1 MELLRS
7 FIQIEHKNLPHNT
20 INIGNNTEVA
30 QFREDKKQPVF
41 EGLIPP
47 DVKYLFTE
55 GSLSVNTNISPFEL
69 PPDNTWR
76 KSFLQTKEE
85 LVSYQLRP
93 HLHDPRVFY
102 SVNPNTA
109 LKLACYMHCLS
120 CVYT

>member
-1 MELLRS
+1 MSELLSDKATSRDAYAS
-7 FIQIEHKNLPHNT
+7 KNLPHNT
-20 INIGNNTEVA
+20 INIGDNTEVA

-93 HLHDPRVFY
+93 TCMTPEY
-102 SVNPNTA
+102 STV
-109 LKLACYMHCLS
+109 
-120 CVYT
+120 